1 MWGFKCHEEF
11 AWRFFRTTNALP
23 NKATS
28 KLQRES
34 VRTLNGVTRP
44 LAPWTGRGC
53 QGDVLQGEARHHICL
68 LDQNGIT
75 DSRKGRIFRGS
86 RTLCDEIEN
95 TFTGHSDAWVRISG
109 GRVAP
114 GRWRKL
120 AIRSR
125 GGRLRGRRLLMS
137 SWVRKTHS
145 VHNNVYHGD
154 TDTDYLCT
162 CPPVVS
168 W

>member
-1 MWGFKCHEEF
+1 MRGD
-11 AWRFFRTTNALP
+11 FFRTTNALP
-23 NKATS
+23 NKATA

-53 QGDVLQGEARHHICL
+53 QGDVLQGEARHHIGL
-68 LDQNGIT
+68 LDRNVIT
-75 DSRKGRIFRGS
+75 DSRKGRILRGS
-86 RTLCDEIEN
+86 RTLRDEIDN
-95 TFTGHSDAWVRISG
+95 TFTGHSDAWVCISG
-109 GRVAP
+109 RRVAP
-114 GRWRKL
+114 RRWRGIRRWRTL

-125 GGRLRGRRLLMS
+125 GGRLRGRLLMS
-137 SWVRKTHS
+137 SWVRNTHS
-145 VHNNVYHGD
+145 VHNDVYHGD

>member
-1 MWGFKCHEEF
+1 MHGD
-11 AWRFFRTTNALP
+11 FFRTTNALP
-23 NKATS
+23 NEATA
-28 KLQRES
+28 KLQRER
-34 VRTLNGVTRP
+34 VRTLNGVTR
-44 LAPWTGRGC
+44 LFAPWIGRGC

-68 LDQNGIT
+68 LDRDGIT
-75 DSRKGRIFRGS
+75 DSRKGRILRGS
-86 RTLCDEIEN
+86 RTLRDEIEN
-95 TFTGHSDAWVRISG
+95 TFTGHSDAGVRISG

-114 GRWRKL
+114 RRWRGIRRWRKL

-145 VHNNVYHGD
+145 VHSDEYHGD

-162 CPPVVS
+162 YSPVVS